1 MAQESRGGGRRPL
14 MQMAVIAVVASV
26 LGVALGLVIEWFP
39 SQASTQASTIDTLY
53 DVIII
58 VSVPIFVL
66 VTAVIGFC
74 VWRFRVRPGEEDE
87 DGPPI
92 HGNTKLEIVWTTVP
106 AIMLVALCTYAF
118 VALRDIEEA
127 QADEQRIQVI
137 AQQYAWSFEYPNP
150 MGGDPIRSEELYLV
164 KDEPVLF
171 DIRAL
176 DVIHSF
182 WVPDFRMKRD
192 AVPGLTT
199 QLRVTPNRLGTYPIV
214 CAELCGLGHA
224 FMRQNANVLSRQDF
238 DAWMAEQAEGAGG
251 AGAPAS
257 EDEEEGGEAAAQ
269 ESDG

>member
-1 MAQESRGGGRRPL
+1 
-14 MQMAVIAVVASV
+14 MQMAVIAAVASV
-26 LGVALGLVIEWFP
+26 LGVVLGLAIEWFP

-53 DVIII
+53 DVLIIT
-58 VSVPIFVL
+58 SVPIFVL

-92 HGNTKLEIVWTTVP
+92 HGNTRLEIVWTTVP
-106 AIMLVALCTYAF
+106 AMMLVALCTYAF
-118 VALRDIEEA
+118 LGLRDIEEA
-127 QADEQRIQVI
+127 QADEQRIQVT

-150 MGGDPIRSEELYLV
+150 MGGEPIRSEELYLV

-171 DIRAL
+171 DITAL

-192 AVPGLTT
+192 AVPGITT
-199 QLRVTPNRLGTYPIV
+199 QLRVTPTRLGTYPIV

-224 FMRQNANVLSRQDF
+224 FMRQNANVLSRQDY
-238 DAWMAEQAEGAGG
+238 DVWMAEQAESAGG
-251 AGAPAS
+251 GGGAPAS
-257 EDEEEGGEAAAQ
+257 EEGAEAAAGR
-269 ESDG
+269 SAR

>member
-26 LGVALGLVIEWFP
+26 LGVALGLVIDWFP

-58 VSVPIFVL
+58 VSVPIFFL
-66 VTAVIGFC
+66 VTGVIGFC

-92 HGNTKLEIVWTTVP
+92 HGNTGLEIVWTAVP
-106 AIMLVALCTYAF
+106 AILLVALCTYAF

-137 AQQYAWSFEYPNP
+137 AQQYDWSFEYPNP
-150 MGGDPIRSEELYLV
+150 MGGEPIRTEELYLV
-164 KDEPVLF
+164 EDEPVLF
-171 DIRAL
+171 DITAL

-224 FMRQNANVLSRQDF
+224 FMRQNANVLSRRDF